1 MGLVIEFLLITVVD
15 RKKKKKKTTAPVLN
29 LGPCYFQC
37 GPSRT
42 IRNPGEFVGD
52 EDSQIHTDLLNQN
65 LGFTKDLR

>member
-1 MGLVIEFLLITVVD
+1 M
-15 RKKKKKKTTAPVLN
+15 APVLN

-37 GPSRT
+37 GPSCT